1 MLFRSNVVDEN
12 GYTIETT
19 QFDQDDELLGGKS
32 LPIIKSEYDEHGAL
46 VKRISLDKDKN
57 IANNP
62 GDGVAITVYKYDEQ
76 GRRIETLRYDK
87 NEVLVEKKG

>member
-1 MLFRSNVVDEN
+1 VYS
-12 GYTIETT
+12 YTEAPP
-19 QFDQDDELLGGKS
+19 FFAGS
-32 LPIIKSEYDEHGAL
+32 PF
-46 VKRISLDKDKN
+46 SLDKDKN

-76 GRRIETLRYDK
+76 GRRIETLQYDK